1 MIEQF
6 ISPGFKGRPQ
16 QPGVGV
22 KDGLTKEIAEWSF
35 AAHLRTIDN
44 ERLTSHMP
52 GDSSS
57 VVPSTL
63 FALGVNHRTAPV
75 EVREKL
81 FLNDS
86 EVREFLAL
94 VSNDLPECLVLS
106 TCNRTEIYGVTDS
119 PDFSIKALRDLLI
132 DFKDASSYVSDE
144 HFFELISCSACQ
156 QLFSVATSIDSR
168 VVGDLQIL
176 RQLRSSYA
184 IGRDER
190 TVGKVLNQLLQ
201 RSFKIGKKTFT
212 ETTIHDGAVSA
223 SLAAVEVGVEFFGSL
238 KDKKALVVGAGETS
252 RLTAEAL
259 INKNIGELIVCNR
272 SQERAVE
279 MLKSLETKNTRVE
292 LAEFEDLASLL
303 GEVDLVVTATG
314 STDPI
319 ISARDL
325 TNLSKSLLLLDL
337 AVPRDIDPAV
347 ADLPDVILKNIDDV
361 QVIVSENHERR
372 LSDVPKVKKLI
383 AHEMVD
389 FLTWYY
395 TLPLLPQFERRGT
408 KPTVDEK
415 SNVLK
420 IKEFLSANVSEI
432 HKLYVGSN
440 GDFQQD
446 LDSHIA
452 LVERLR
458 LMKSQEFER
467 SSV

>member
-1 MIEQF
+1 MLQM
-6 ISPGFKGRPQ
+6 
-16 QPGVGV
+16 
-22 KDGLTKEIAEWSF
+22 
-35 AAHLRTIDN
+35 
-44 ERLTSHMP
+44 TS
-52 GDSSS
+52 DLSAI
-57 VVPSTL
+57 VPSTL

-75 EVREKL
+75 EVRERL

-86 EVREFLAL
+86 EVREFLAR
-94 VSNDLPECLVLS
+94 VSDHLPECIVLS

-132 DFKDASSYVSDE
+132 DFKEARAYVSEE

-223 SLAAVEVGVEFFGSL
+223 SLAAVEVAVEFFGSL
-238 KDKKALVVGAGETS
+238 KERKALVVGAGETS
-252 RLTAEAL
+252 RLTTEAL

-272 SQERAVE
+272 TQEHAVE
-279 MLKSLETKNTRVE
+279 MLRSLETKNTRVE
-292 LAEFEDLASLL
+292 FSGFEDLASLL
-303 GEVDLVVTATG
+303 GAVDLVVTATG

-319 ISARDL
+319 ITPAEL
-325 TNLSKSLLLLDL
+325 TSFTNRLLLIDL

-347 ADLPDVILKNIDDV
+347 ANLPHITLKNIDDV
-361 QVIVSENHERR
+361 QLIVSENHNRR
-372 LSDVPKVKKLI
+372 LRDVPKVKKLI
-383 AHEMVD
+383 ANEMVD

-395 TLPLLPQFERRGT
+395 TLPLLPNLERRGT
-408 KPTVDEK
+408 KPTVEEK
-415 SNVLK
+415 SNVLR
-420 IKEFLSANVSEI
+420 IKQFLSANVSEI
-432 HKLYVGSN
+432 HKLYVSST
-440 GDFQQD
+440 GDFQKD

-458 LMKSQEFER
+458 AMKTQEFER
-467 SSV
+467 SPV